1 MKLDVIDD
9 QIANQTRKHKP
20 ILLPDYQAPINSSL
34 IQLTSASSPFSI
46 KTLTHSSAV
55 GWEVGAIW
63 VYASIYVTLHIFFIL
78 LISKSFI
85 YIYIFSWQISPS
97 VS

>member
-1 MKLDVIDD
+1 MKLDITDD
-9 QIANQTRKHKP
+9 QIANQKRKYKP

-63 VYASIYVTLHIFFIL
+63 VYASIYVTLHIFLFYSFQSL
-78 LISKSFI
+78 L
-85 YIYIFSWQISPS
+85 YIYIFFFPDRL
-97 VS
+97 VPL